1 MPRTRF
7 IEHAGRKILLLDFS
21 HIPDTQTAL
30 DAIAEARAMVARQAP
45 DESLL
50 TLTHVTGAHFD
61 SGVLKAIRELAEHNR
76 PYVRAAAVVGLS
88 GLMKVVFNTMVH
100 LTGRNLRAFESLEA
114 AKAYLVQQ

>member
-21 HIPDTQTAL
+21 NITDPQLAL
-30 DAIAEARAMVARQAP
+30 DAIAEARATVARQQP

-50 TLTHVTGAHFD
+50 TLTDVTGSRFD

-76 PYVRAAAVVGLS
+76 PYVRAGAVVGLD
-88 GLMKVVFNTMVH
+88 GLLKVVYNTLVL
-100 LTGRNLRAFESLEA
+100 LTGRDLRSFDDAAS
-114 AKAYLVQQ
+114 AKAYLLQQ